1 MSKVLDHSSEAA
13 VSAPVPWREPQR
25 TDRQFAMHSNPP
37 SVWPDFLVGQEEQ
50 PVRVLLVD
58 DDPHVSHV
66 IAQELLADKRIHLV
80 GQAACLREGR
90 RKVGHHD
97 FDVMLVDLNLGDGC
111 GFDLIEQVKS
121 LAPMTEVVVIS
132 AIEDEEHALR
142 AFELGA
148 TGYLIKNSWFGN
160 FPQAVLQVVNGGA
173 SITPNLARRLL
184 SRLDTRHVAVVNTR
198 QNQRERLSEREREV
212 LKMVACGYTSA
223 EIGTRLAISGQT
235 VNTHIRNIYHKLQVR
250 TRAQAV
256 SCATERGLL

>member
-1 MSKVLDHSSEAA
+1 MNKTFESTGSQAA
-13 VSAPVPWREPQR
+13 AAPPIWREPQR
-25 TDRQFAMHSNPP
+25 ADHQFAMHVNPP
-37 SVWPDFLVGQEEQ
+37 SVWPDFLVGQEDQ

-80 GQAACLREGR
+80 GQAGCLRDGR
-90 RKVGHHD
+90 RMVGRHD

-111 GFDLIEQVKS
+111 GFDLIEQLKS

-148 TGYLIKNSWFGN
+148 TGYLIKNSWFGS

-184 SRLDTRHVAVVNTR
+184 SRLDTRQAAASTR
-198 QNQRERLSEREREV
+198 SAQRERLSDREKGV
-212 LKMVACGYTSA
+212 LKMVACGYTSP

-235 VNTHIRNIYHKLQVR
+235 VNTHIRNIYHKLQVH

-256 SCATERGLL
+256 SLATERGLL

>member
-111 GFDLIEQVKS
+111 GFDLIERRV
-121 LAPMTEVVVIS
+121 T
-132 AIEDEEHALR
+132 ALR
-142 AFELGA
+142 HDLAGA
-148 TGYLIKNSWFGN
+148 TDETAIANLLCIAY
-160 FPQAVLQVVNGGA
+160 P
-173 SITPNLARRLL
+173 SILPPSPITMLR
-184 SRLDTRHVAVVNTR
+184 
-198 QNQRERLSEREREV
+198 
-212 LKMVACGYTSA
+212 SA
-223 EIGTRLAISGQT
+223 W
-235 VNTHIRNIYHKLQVR
+235 
-250 TRAQAV
+250 AQ
-256 SCATERGLL
+256 

>member
-1 MSKVLDHSSEAA
+1 MHKTIEFAGRPA
-13 VSAPVPWREPQR
+13 GTASAGCRERQR
-25 TDRQFAMHSNPP
+25 KECQFTMYSNPP
-37 SVWPDFLVGQEEQ
+37 SVWPDFLVGQEAQ

-58 DDPHVSHV
+58 DDPHVRHV

-80 GQAACLREGR
+80 GQADGLREGR

-111 GFDLIEQVKS
+111 GFDLIEQLKS

-132 AIEDEEHALR
+132 ATEDEEHALR

-160 FPQAVLQVVNGGA
+160 FAQAVLQVVNGGA

-184 SRLDTRHVAVVNTR
+184 SRLDTRHAAASTR
-198 QNQRERLSEREREV
+198 STQRERLSDREREV

-235 VNTHIRNIYHKLQVR
+235 VNTHIRNIYHKLQVH